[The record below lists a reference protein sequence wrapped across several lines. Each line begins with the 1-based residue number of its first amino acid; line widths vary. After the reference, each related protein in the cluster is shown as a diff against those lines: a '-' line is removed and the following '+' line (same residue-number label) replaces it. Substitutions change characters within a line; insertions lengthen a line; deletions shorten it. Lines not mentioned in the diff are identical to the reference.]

1 MERLFIAMRALFG
14 IREKEFRIFMMLD
27 RPMTL
32 KEIAEQVGLAL
43 PSASR
48 YLNSLA
54 AAGLVVKVPKCC
66 IGRRGRYFIYRRTDK
81 TASSKIVWERARSLA
96 EEVEN
101 WLKKA

>member
-14 IREKEFRIFMMLD
+14 IREKEFTIFMMLD

-32 KEIAEQVGLAL
+32 KEIAEQAGLAL

-66 IGRRGRYFIYRRTDK
+66 IGRRGRYFIYQRTPAGSIMK
-81 TASSKIVWERARSLA
+81 MA
-96 EEVEN
+96 EM
-101 WLKKA
+101 KAGEMVSIIKNRIR